1 MEGKGIKGLFI
12 GRAGGDTWRLQ
23 FYVEG
28 RDGVVGWGVQ
38 GREALYGMCGGQD
51 FIMNRFWV
59 MV

>member
-1 MEGKGIKGLFI
+1 METL
-12 GRAGGDTWRLQ
+12 GDFSFKWK
-23 FYVEG
+23 EG

-51 FIMNRFWV
+51 FIMNRFGV